1 MIANKILKCLHLSL
15 SCKARIAFPHWSSSR
30 RVSPQKQYAYDK
42 QHTLKTIYVHVGIQQ
57 SFSMINGLPPP
68 REGYSQKNWMAVFG
82 RLLKTT
88 IYDQKLWF
96 FLPYFW
102 HDQKIDTPFINIL
115 AGTVRHYLRGAFCSP
130 YTVRE
135 HPHQPLDNTCS
146 CSIWD
151 NMPNLYLH
159 HNL

>member
-1 MIANKILKCLHLSL
+1 MLFHIDPHLEEFLHKSNTPTTNNIHLKYNICI
-15 SCKARIAFPHWSSSR
+15 CRYIK
-30 RVSPQKQYAYDK
+30 
-42 QHTLKTIYVHVGIQQ
+42 Q
-57 SFSMINGLPPP
+57 SFTMINGLPPP

-88 IYDQKLWF
+88 IYDQNLWF

-102 HDQKIDTPFINIL
+102 HDQKIETPFINIL

-135 HPHQPLDNTCS
+135 YPHPPLGNS

-151 NMPNLYLH
+151 NMPNICLH
-159 HNL
+159 